1 MSDFPHT
8 PEPKALHDLENAIAV
23 PHASSGSEPVPTE
36 VELSSVPEAIGYLK
50 DVCGLDYGW
59 GPAAM
64 MQFLT
69 EHIHIYGGLPWAGS
83 IISVAVLIRLLV
95 FKFAMNASDTGIKMK
110 QMMPVLKPLQ
120 EASRVATEQKDQ
132 VKLLQLR
139 TQMGALKKEYNV
151 NFSTMFLPILIQIP
165 LSFGAF
171 RLFRGMASLPVPAL
185 EVENWLWTADLT
197 QGDPLYILPVASG
210 ACLYYSLKVH
220 STTPPIYTSSVE
232 NADMS
237 CFLAWC

>member
-1 MSDFPHT
+1 
-8 PEPKALHDLENAIAV
+8 
-23 PHASSGSEPVPTE
+23 
-36 VELSSVPEAIGYLK
+36 
-50 DVCGLDYGW
+50 
-59 GPAAM
+59 

-83 IISVAVLIRLLV
+83 IISVAVIIRLLV
-95 FKFAMNASDTGIKMK
+95 FKFAMNASNTGIKMK

-120 EASRVATEQKDQ
+120 EASRTATEQKDQ

-185 EVENWLWTADLT
+185 EVENWLWTSNLT
-197 QGDPLYILPVASG
+197 QGDPTYILPIVSG
-210 ACLYYSLKVH
+210 ACLYYSLKVFLAKPAMR
-220 STTPPIYTSSVE
+220 TFQLV
-232 NADMS
+232 NAD
-237 CFLAWC
+237 LLWL